1 MARFLTRWS
10 GALAAAVILLAVT
23 DATRSW
29 AQPNYFSQLTP
40 VEPAAEFSITIDAL
54 AHKPW
59 RSTFAAPAPGDPHE
73 TLYFERYDQQAR
85 IWRLDWEQ
93 HTARAFAL
101 PALPLQDK
109 VRYTAV
115 VSARGLWLIG
125 PRILLI
131 QPDGVQQT
139 LPFDADEPT
148 AVALKDG
155 SVLVLGRS
163 LHNHTE
169 QMRRLLSTAQGITV
183 EDKGLLPHAL
193 SGKNVSYLARYGI
206 AAVTLA
212 DGRVMTAGG
221 GSDQDEQRV
230 ALVDPLS
237 GQVKPVADMPHKRAF
252 AVVLP
257 LPDGRVVAAGSAHL
271 NCTDDNARA
280 VDIYD
285 PPLNDW
291 RALPDLPFALCSE
304 AYGANGAS
312 GAVLS
317 NGTVVLG
324 GHLEQHLLALRP
336 STTSANGFAGFW
348 EVMGPT
354 QRQRISGVV
363 QAVTDTE
370 VVIAGGVH
378 KEDSGCCSGTPG
390 ADLVRLPAQ
399 PGQQANYQSFGLQL
413 QGAGAAQRGQ
423 RVFIVAGRLFSTTS
437 SGQMRY
443 SRMAELLDLR
453 TGQVQQ
459 LPPLPFSTGSAQVAW
474 LNDNRIVVKGLAV
487 ERHVGMFPSG
497 YTSPLSSSADL
508 PASSGAVAVYSIQG
522 QRWSAAKDY
531 PEIRDATLMSVKG
544 EAVFLSQDGLQYRL
558 SLPGMQ
564 LARLPATFSE
574 HTGTSARRLQD
585 GRTILAGAL
594 MQDDFI
600 SFIDEACEKSARG
613 AAGQCPEQYRGWG
626 VLLPSARYGWFTAA
640 DNGHAGQWQWST
652 PSPAWQ
658 AWQAT
663 IDEVDDKGLGK
674 LIPAGDLIPGRYGE
688 VLPSVIDAEGRVTRL
703 IRLPATVSAASD
715 PKQWLL
721 ERSDSQG
728 GVWQALPIPAVGVDE
743 KGRGLTC
750 PRGCRVLLADD
761 PRQPGKELMFLREGE
776 LEVEGFW
783 DFFAGDNSFS
793 DLAQSV
799 RKPLPIWWFDESLQ
813 TWHEIL
819 RAPADVLRGKPLALN
834 TPLSNGKNQMLS
846 MGWHLERPILWLS
859 HWKGLANR
867 SVYCL

>member
-10 GALAAAVILLAVT
+10 GALAAAVIVLAAT
-23 DATRSW
+23 GTTRSW
-29 AQPNYFSQLTP
+29 AQPNYFSQLAP
-40 VEPAAEFSITIDAL
+40 VEPAAEFAITTDAL
-54 AHKPW
+54 AQSPW
-59 RSTFAAPAPGDPHE
+59 RSTFAAPVPGNPHE
-73 TLYFERYDQQAR
+73 TLYFERRYDNQAR
-85 IWRLDWEQ
+85 IWRLDWQQ

-109 VRYTAV
+109 VRYTAL
-115 VSARGLWLIG
+115 VSAKGLWLIG

-131 QPDGVQQT
+131 QPNGVQQA

-155 SVLVLGRS
+155 SVLVLGNS

-169 QMRRLLSTAQGITV
+169 QMRRLVSTPQGITV
-183 EDKGLLPHAL
+183 EDKGLLPNAL
-193 SGKNVSYLARYGI
+193 SGKNVSYVGRFGV

-212 DGRVMTAGG
+212 DGSVMTAGG
-221 GSDQDEQRV
+221 GTDQQRV

-237 GQVKPVADMPHKRAF
+237 GQVKPLADMPHRRAF
-252 AVVLP
+252 AVLLP
-257 LPDGRVVAAGSAHL
+257 LPDGRVVAAGSEFL
-271 NCTDDNARA
+271 NCMDDNARA

-285 PPLNDW
+285 PRLNDW

-304 AYGANGAS
+304 AYGAYGAS
-312 GAVLS
+312 GAVLP

-336 STTSANGFAGFW
+336 STASANGFAGFW

-378 KEDSGCCSGTPG
+378 KEASGCCSGTPG
-390 ADLVRLPAQ
+390 ADLVSLPAQ
-399 PGQQANYQSFGLQL
+399 PGQQANYQSFGLPL
-413 QGAGAAQRGQ
+413 LGTGAAQRGQ
-423 RVFIVAGRLFSTTS
+423 RVFIVAGRQFSTTS
-437 SGQMRY
+437 SGQIRY
-443 SRMAELLDLR
+443 SRMAELVDLR
-453 TGQVQQ
+453 TGHVQQ

-474 LNDNRIVVKGLAV
+474 LDDDRIVVKGLAV
-487 ERHVGMFPSG
+487 KRHVGMFPSG
-497 YTSPLSSSADL
+497 FTSSSTSSADL
-508 PASSGAVAVYSIQG
+508 PASSGAVAVYSIQD
-522 QRWSAAKDY
+522 QRWSAAVDH
-531 PEIRDATLMSVKG
+531 PEIRNSTLMNVKG

-558 SLPGMQ
+558 KLPGMQ
-564 LARLPATFSE
+564 LELLPATFSE

-585 GRTILAGAL
+585 GRTILAGTL

-600 SFIDEACEKSARG
+600 SVIDEACEKSALG

-626 VLLPSARYGWFTAA
+626 VLRPSARYGWFTAA
-640 DNGHAGQWQWST
+640 DNGDVGQWHWSA
-652 PSPAWQ
+652 PSRAWQ
-658 AWQAT
+658 TWLT
-663 IDEVDDKGLGK
+663 GVDDKGLGE
-674 LIPAGDLIPGRYGE
+674 LIPAGDLTSGDYRLGE
-688 VLPSVIDAEGRVTRL
+688 ALPSVIDAEGRVTRL
-703 IRLPATVSAASD
+703 IGLPAIGPAASE
-715 PKQWLL
+715 PKQWRM

-728 GVWQALPIPAVGVDE
+728 GVWQALPIPSVGVDE
-743 KGRGLTC
+743 KGRLLTC

-783 DFFAGDNSFS
+783 DFFAGNNSV
-793 DLAQSV
+793 DGLTESV
-799 RKPLPIWWFDESLQ
+799 RKPLRIWWFDESLQ
-813 TWHEIL
+813 TWHDIL
-819 RAPADVLRGKPLALN
+819 RAPADGLRGKPLALN
-834 TPLSNGKNQMLS
+834 APLSDDKNQMLS

-859 HWKGLANR
+859 H
-867 SVYCL
+867 